1 MPDESSWFNTEC
13 YNMMKNGIN
22 CLRHFTN
29 SRDSNDFV
37 VYQSQPTENTRLLKK
52 KRSNEENAR
61 VDVLLKSMNKSKDFW
76 GEIRKLRHTKF
87 ISSDISEEE
96 WLYHFKKKY

>member
-1 MPDESSWFNTEC
+1 
-13 YNMMKNGIN
+13 MKKNVRK
-22 CLRHFTN
+22 CLRRIRN
-29 SRDSNDFV
+29 SRDSNNFV

-76 GEIRKLRHTKF
+76 GEIRKHRHTKF
-87 ISSDISEEE
+87 ISSDISERNG
-96 WLYHFKKKY
+96 LIT